1 MAQKK
6 GAAKLFLAKIIM
18 DVVTRDDSE
27 RVRRAEP
34 FIESASWGHLLPVE
48 VAFTASKYI
57 YLELCLEGSE
67 VLHLGVIVNIKGE
80 ARNVTKGKLDMPSG
94 FDMVK
99 GVTKGLFMW
108 ES

>member
-1 MAQKK
+1 MSQKE
-6 GAAKLFLAKIIM
+6 GTTKLFLAKIAV
-18 DVVTRDDSE
+18 DVVTHDNTE
-27 RVRRAEP
+27 RVGRVEP

-48 VAFTASKYI
+48 VAFTTSKYI

-80 ARNVTKGKLDMPSG
+80 ASNVTKGKSDMPSG

-99 GVTKGLFMW
+99 GVTEGLFMW

>member
-1 MAQKK
+1 MSQKE
-6 GAAKLFLAKIIM
+6 GTTKLFLAKIIV
-18 DVVTRDDSE
+18 DIVTRDNME
-27 RVRRAEP
+27 RVGRAEP

-48 VAFTASKYI
+48 VAFTTSKYI

-80 ARNVTKGKLDMPSG
+80 ASNVTKSKLDMPSG

-99 GVTKGLFMW
+99 GVTEGLFMW

>member
-1 MAQKK
+1 MAQKE
-6 GAAKLFLAKIIM
+6 GAAKLFLTKIIV

-48 VAFTASKYI
+48 ITFAASKYI

-67 VLHLGVIVNIKGE
+67 VLHLGVIINIEGE
-80 ARNVTKGKLDMPSG
+80 ASNVTKSKSDVPSG

-99 GVTKGLFMW
+99 GVTKGLFVW